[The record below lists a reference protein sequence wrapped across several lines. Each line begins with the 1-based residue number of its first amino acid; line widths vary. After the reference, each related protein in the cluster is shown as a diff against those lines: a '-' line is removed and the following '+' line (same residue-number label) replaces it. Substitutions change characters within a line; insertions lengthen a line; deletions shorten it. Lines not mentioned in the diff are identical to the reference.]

1 MRATALARRYAQAL
15 IGIGREEH
23 SYERFGTDL
32 RNLLSVFKGSPELY
46 GFLLNP
52 MYKLEQR
59 TALTDELSENV
70 GVSKPVKRF
79 LGILVESRKIR
90 LLEGICLAYFKMEDE
105 LAGRLK
111 VAVEAPVEL
120 DPALRDA
127 IKKKLE
133 EETKKEVILSF
144 EKNGA
149 LIGGLVLKIGNTVLD
164 GSFRA
169 QLERVKEKLL
179 EKTL

>member
-15 IGIGREEH
+15 ISIGREED
-23 SYERFGTDL
+23 SCERFGTDL
-32 RNLLSVFKGSPELY
+32 RNLLSIFKGNPELY
-46 GFLLNP
+46 RFLLNP

-59 TALTDELSENV
+59 TGLTDEISENL

-79 LGILVESRKIR
+79 LSILVESRKIK
-90 LLEGICLAYFKMEDE
+90 LLEGICLTYFKMEDE

-111 VAVEAPVEL
+111 VVVEAPVEL
-120 DPALRDA
+120 DPALRDV

-133 EETKKEVILSF
+133 EETKKEVVLSF
-144 EKNGA
+144 EKNEA

-169 QLERVKEKLL
+169 QLERVEEKLL
-179 EKTL
+179 ERTL